1 MQAETMS
8 APWGKQQEEELAQ
21 VVNWAKERISWEL
34 LQCQL
39 KVATWILQMGLLG
52 PIALIHLS

>member
-1 MQAETMS
+1 MS